1 MFRNVFLS
9 KQINIKKLNKK
20 YIAAYLARN
29 ANPKKT
35 PNKKKL
41 INDSSVLMSKSLIIA
56 KTQNNKRRRSVEIKK
71 DETLAAGINK
81 KLREQTIDVFS
92 DKFNLQQSL

>member
-1 MFRNVFLS
+1 MLRNVFLS

-56 KTQNNKRRRSVEIKK
+56 KT
-71 DETLAAGINK
+71 
-81 KLREQTIDVFS
+81 
-92 DKFNLQQSL
+92 